1 MAKQNSLAWYIHRC
15 LELEARVTVLTAE
28 NNVMK
33 AYTIQQA
40 IDLAQITLHQLFHFG
55 QGRNKEFERAYRTN
69 WTELMQMALDEDADT
84 KALNK
89 RADSDLAYTV
99 TMFDGALSDA
109 LGGECLPYK
118 ERYALMRLVRLAADM
133 SIRIDPAIVA
143 ELEE

>member
-1 MAKQNSLAWYIHRC
+1 MK
-15 LELEARVTVLTAE
+15 ELTAE

-40 IDLAQITLHQLFHFG
+40 IDLAQITLHQCAGFG
-55 QGRNKEFERAYRTN
+55 GQRNKEFERAFRDN

-133 SIRIDPAIVA
+133 SIRIDPATVA